1 MKRSENV
8 GLMLMGGVAFAVT
21 FAGGMA
27 YMSLQRPSY
36 AAQACTPAPNG
47 AQTCQP
53 APRGLSY
60 FFYPSYWRQQRID
73 DHEAAAAGG
82 ADRQQ
87 YVASCRNDRVGER
100 NRALRFWIEREK
112 LFPPLRGRLGHDL
125 IRACTHKRAGV
136 SAFGRKA
143 DVA

>member
-36 AAQACTPAPNG
+36 AAQPCTPAPNG

-53 APRGLSY
+53 APRGFSY
-60 FFYPSYWRQQRID
+60 FFYPSYWGSSASTTTKPQQQ
-73 DHEAAAAGG
+73 AALTGNNASRPAATTVSASGTERFGFGSSAKNSFRPSAGG
-82 ADRQQ
+82 
-87 YVASCRNDRVGER
+87 
-100 NRALRFWIEREK
+100 
-112 LFPPLRGRLGHDL
+112 
-125 IRACTHKRAGV
+125 
-136 SAFGRKA
+136 
-143 DVA
+143 